1 MVDAAQWLQV
11 GSIVSG
17 FVIVAWQM
25 KSAKNRE
32 IDFKIHQQRKE
43 QYMKL
48 LEIIKDIFVASK
60 TSNPT
65 NEFNF
70 DQNRWLEVQFG
81 QSLYASQDVL
91 RAYWDL
97 IDASKLDPLM
107 SIKKL
112 GDLILIMRKEVGFDD
127 SDLPARQL
135 LSSFINDINDEKY
148 DEIFK

>member
-1 MVDAAQWLQV
+1 MVDAGQWLQV

-25 KSAKNRE
+25 KSAKDRE

-60 TSNPT
+60 TSDPKKG
-65 NEFNF
+65 FNF

-97 IDASKLDPLM
+97 IEASKRDPLM

-135 LSSFINDINDEKY
+135 LSSFINDINEEKY
-148 DEIFK
+148 DYIFK